1 MVRLA
6 GVKAVRYL
14 GVRPKKLWEVGGRNV
29 PVLSRGDIVLVG
41 ETVAI
46 SLCRNRAMF
55 ESLSVIPS
63 FDVEELP
70 EIVVE
75 EVTEGEE
82 NQGEE
87 NQGEENQGEEN
98 QGEENQGEENQGE
111 ENQGE
116 ENQGENPPA
125 DSEEVTEEPAKKG
138 KGK

>member
-87 NQGEENQGEEN
+87 NQGE
-98 QGEENQGEENQGE
+98 
-111 ENQGE
+111 
-116 ENQGENPPA
+116 NPPA